1 MPSGP
6 GPIPE
11 TLISQLVQ
19 HVPEGVASFLLTSK
33 QDADSIIQQLHRT
46 HVTAVQLVDAV
57 EKNVYNAIKEEFS
70 HISIAQ
76 VIHVTGEDAIRE
88 AIAIEQFV
96 DCLLLDSGNPDL
108 PVKELGGT
116 GRTHDWKISKK
127 IVDTAVLPVYL
138 AGGLN
143 ADNVR
148 EAIETVH
155 PFGVDVCSGVRI
167 KGTLDEE
174 KLKRFFE
181 AVKNA
186 GFHPN
191 QSQMT

>member
-33 QDADSIIQQLHRT
+33 QDAVSIVGQVHRT
-46 HVTAVQLVDAV
+46 HVTAVQLVDTVGKDILTALR
-57 EKNVYNAIKEEFS
+57 EEFS
-70 HISIAQ
+70 HLSIAQ
-76 VIHVTGEDAIRE
+76 VIHITGEEAIRK
-88 AIAIEQFV
+88 AIEIEQFV

-108 PVKELGGT
+108 RVKELGGT
-116 GRTHDWKISKK
+116 GRTHDWKISKT
-127 IVDTAVLPVYL
+127 IVDSVTIPVYL
-138 AGGLN
+138 AGGLKPE
-143 ADNVR
+143 NVR
-148 EAIETVH
+148 ESIETVH
-155 PFGVDVCSGVRI
+155 PFGVDVCSGVRTEG
-167 KGTLDEE
+167 KLDEE

-181 AVKNA
+181 AIKNA

-191 QSQMT
+191 QSHMT